1 MNRFYNLSLYRNV
14 QVTNTN
20 SSISI
25 DELVEMAENQ
35 YLLKQDTETARVAL
49 QAGNKEEYDRIKK
62 LMPAVTPHALFSSE
76 RKDNSPHTLTGLIM
90 IDIDHNE
97 NPTLLIENAKKIASV
112 IFACKSLSGNGVHLL
127 IKYSPGSDSD
137 FKTCYKA
144 AMQEIEIRLKTQA
157 DGKCNNISRLMII
170 NHDQDVYYNPEAIPL
185 DMAGI
190 LWLENNP
197 FTNSEINNE
206 MNQEQ
211 QLHNYLDKAD
221 PNLNWVVGN
230 RHSTLVSLANCLNQA
245 GFDETDVIKECSSRY
260 IQSDFD
266 DKEISDTIRSVYK
279 NYTSQH
285 GTKQNFLSGQKDK
298 WTNGQIDDSL
308 KNEEDLF
315 DDETLL
321 SAEYPNIEDIREYIP
336 SFFYDYGIN
345 PKRSKK
351 VQFTTGMSMLVA
363 FGAIMKE
370 VTCLL
375 KRDEEVT
382 PLIYYYVGGAAA
394 SGKSCIALGDEIFKI
409 YADRIENE
417 SAEEISKK
425 KKEHKTW
432 ERCQKECQE
441 TDCGCGAEPV
451 IPQPVKIRM
460 SLNVSASK
468 LTHHLA
474 NNGSFPCLLYSSEVE
489 ANLDMKENP
498 LSPTLRAAYE
508 GEYLSNNTHAHGDI
522 SKDNPKLCI
531 LAAGT
536 LAQWTNFIK
545 NKENGL
551 ASRFIGNFLPDSTYE
566 GLTDESDIDYN
577 TFRNQREAFRGRVKT
592 FAQYAMDT
600 KIDLKLT
607 RNSRNMIDTY
617 FIDAEKRYA
626 RFASDPVNSF
636 IRRLR
641 KTDVRLSMILTV
653 LGLYEKN
660 QGTGTYDI
668 PDDIVATMLS
678 WNDFWIEQ
686 HIRLLSLLP
695 EASGNINSTE
705 TKYAHLF
712 DKLPCKFTLSQA
724 CEILK
729 PIQNVYKRT
738 LQRALKRWLYKGL
751 IRSEHQCYYKV
762 NCQETT
768 LDF

>member
-1 MNRFYNLSLYRNV
+1 MIETKISLCNNV
-14 QVTNTN
+14 QAIKVS

-25 DELVEMAENQ
+25 GELVKITVNQ
-35 YLLKQDTETARVAL
+35 PRLKQDTETARVAL

-62 LMPAVTPHALFSSE
+62 LMPAVTPHALFSNE
-76 RKDNSPHTLTGLIM
+76 RKDNSPHTLTDFIM

-112 IFACKSLSGNGVHLL
+112 ILACKSLSGNGVHLL
-127 IKYSPGSDSD
+127 IKYSPGNDND

-144 AMQEIEIRLKTQA
+144 VMQGIEIRLKTQA

-197 FTNSEINNE
+197 FTNFEINNE

-211 QLHNYLDKAD
+211 QLHNYLDKAG
-221 PNLNWVVGN
+221 PHLNWVVGN

-245 GFDETDVIKECSSRY
+245 GFDENDVIKECTSRY
-260 IQSDFD
+260 TQPGFD
-266 DKEISDTIRSVYK
+266 HKEISDTIRAIYK
-279 NYTSQH
+279 NYASQH
-285 GTKQNFLSGQKDK
+285 GTKQNSPSVPKDK
-298 WTNGQIDDSL
+298 WTNRQLDYSL
-308 KNEEDLF
+308 ENAEDLF
-315 DDETLL
+315 DDEVLL
-321 SAEYPNIEDIREYIP
+321 SSEYPNIEDIKEYIP

-345 PKRSKK
+345 PKRSKE
-351 VQFTTGMSMLVA
+351 VQFTTGMSILVA
-363 FGAIMKE
+363 FGAMMKE

-375 KRDEEVT
+375 KRGEEVT
-382 PLIYYYVGGAAA
+382 PFIYYYVGGAAA
-394 SGKSCIALGDEIFKI
+394 SGKSCIGLGNEIFKN
-409 YADRIENE
+409 YAEKIENE
-417 SAEEISKK
+417 SKEEISKK

-432 ERCQKECQE
+432 EKCQKECQKI
-441 TDCGCGAEPV
+441 DCGCGAEPIV
-451 IPQPVKIRM
+451 PQPVKLRM
-460 SLNVSASK
+460 SLNVSSSK
-468 LTHHLA
+468 LIHHLA

-508 GEYLSNNTHAHGDI
+508 GEYLSNNTHMHGDV

-536 LAQWTNFIK
+536 PAQWTKFIK

-551 ASRFIGNFLPDSTYE
+551 ASRFIGNFLSDSTYE
-566 GLTDESDIDYN
+566 GLTDEGDIDYK
-577 TFRNQREAFRGRVKT
+577 TFRNQLERFQERVKT
-592 FAQYAMDT
+592 FAQYAMNK

-607 RNSRNMIDTY
+607 PESRSMIDSY
-617 FIDAEKRYA
+617 FVDAEERYA
-626 RFASDPVNSF
+626 RFASDAVNSF

-641 KTDVRLSMILTV
+641 KTNVRLSMILTV
-653 LGLYEKN
+653 LDLFEKDL
-660 QGTGTYDI
+660 GAGTYDI
-668 PDDIVATMLS
+668 PNDIVAVMLS

-695 EASGNINSTE
+695 ETSANKNSFE

-712 DKLPCKFTLSQA
+712 DKLPCKFTLKQA
-724 CEILK
+724 CKTLK
-729 PIQNVYKRT
+729 PIQEVYTRT
-738 LQRALKRWLYKGL
+738 MQRVLKKWIEKGFL
-751 IRSEHQCYYKV
+751 RSEHNCYYKV
-762 NCQETT
+762 NCQESA